1 MPPSL
6 DRRSALAAL
15 ASGALLSACG
25 SMTMPSGS
33 APAHPPIVFVHGNG
47 DTAALWITTLWRFES
62 NGWPRERLHAVDI
75 PYPAARSDD
84 AKPQPG
90 RSSTT
95 EAMQFLAAEVDKV
108 LAATGAKQVVLV
120 GNSRGGYAIRN
131 YIANGG
137 GAAKVSHAVL
147 GGTPNHG
154 VWANAGFQP
163 GSEFNGAGPF
173 LTGLNA
179 PKGAERNEVTPGVKW
194 LTLRSDRNDKYAQPD
209 GRWIGA
215 PGTPTGVTFD
225 GPALKGATNEV
236 LANADHREVSF
247 GPQAFAHTFRFI
259 TGREP
264 ATTSIT
270 PQAAIVLDGKVSGY
284 GVDNDPA
291 KGSDPTNLPLD
302 GATVEVHAVDP
313 ATGERRA
320 TVHRQTIDADG
331 RWGPFNADPKAAYEF
346 VVSAPGYATT
356 HIYRSP
362 FPRSSDIVNLRARNL
377 TEADRKAQAVVTLDR
392 PRGYFGLPRD
402 EISLD
407 GKSPPA
413 GVPAGVAGVS
423 SATVRLTD
431 GVGRA
436 VAGAFNGER
445 IVGRAWPVAGNELT
459 LLELTY

>member
-1 MPPSL
+1 MPPSF
-6 DRRSALAAL
+6 DRRTALAAL

-25 SMTMPSGS
+25 SMTPATGP

-84 AKPQPG
+84 ARPQAG
-90 RSSTT
+90 RSSTA
-95 EAMQFLAAEVDKV
+95 EAMQHLAAEVERV
-108 LAATGAKQVVLV
+108 LAATGAPKVVLV
-120 GNSRGGYAIRN
+120 GSSRGGYAIRN
-131 YIANGG
+131 YIAHG
-137 GAAKVSHAVL
+137 GAARVSHAVL
-147 GGTPNHG
+147 CGTPNHG

-163 GSEFNGAGPF
+163 GSEFNGAGAF
-173 LTGLNA
+173 LRGLNA
-179 PKGAERNEVTPGVKW
+179 PQGPEGNEVTPGVKW

-209 GRWIGA
+209 GQWIGA
-215 PGTPTGVTFD
+215 PGQPTGVSFD

-236 LANADHREVSF
+236 IANADHREVAF
-247 GPQAFAHTFRFI
+247 GPQAFAHAFRFI

-264 ATTSIT
+264 ATTAIA
-270 PQAAIVLDGKVSGY
+270 PEAAVVLDGKVSGV
-284 GVDNDPA
+284 GVGNDP
-291 KGSDPTNLPLD
+291 KTGSDPSNLPLD

-362 FPRSSDIVNLRARNL
+362 FPRSSDLVNLRARTL
-377 TEADRKAQAVVTLDR
+377 SEADRKARAVVVLDR
-392 PRGYFGLPRD
+392 PRGYFGVPRD

-407 GKSPPA
+407 GRSPPA
-413 GVPAGVAGVS
+413 GIPAGVAGVS
-423 SATVRLTD
+423 SATVRLAD

-445 IVGRAWPVAGNELT
+445 IVGRAWPVAGDELT
-459 LLELTY
+459 ILELTY

>member
-1 MPPSL
+1 MPPSF

-15 ASGALLSACG
+15 ASSALLGACG
-25 SMTMPSGS
+25 SMTPSAPK

-62 NGWPRERLHAVDI
+62 NGWPRERLHAIDM

-84 AKPQPG
+84 TRPQPG
-90 RSSTT
+90 RSSST

-108 LAATGAKQVVLV
+108 LAATGATRVVLV

-131 YIANGG
+131 YIANG

-163 GSEFNGAGPF
+163 GSEFNGAGAF
-173 LTGLNA
+173 LRGLNA
-179 PKGAERNEVTPGVKW
+179 PKGREGNEVTPGVKW

-215 PGTPTGVTFD
+215 PGQPTGVSFD

-264 ATTSIT
+264 ATTAIT
-270 PQAAIVLDGKVSGY
+270 PETGIVLDGKVSGV
-284 GVDNDPA
+284 GVDNDP
-291 KGSDPTNLPLD
+291 KTGSDPSNLPLD

-331 RWGPFNADPKAAYEF
+331 HWGPFNGDPKAAYEF

-362 FPRSSDIVNLRARNL
+362 FPRSSDIVNLRARTL
-377 TEADRKAQAVVTLDR
+377 GDADRKARAVVILDR
-392 PRGYFGLPRD
+392 PRGYFGVPRD

-407 GKSPPA
+407 GQSPPP

-423 SATVRLTD
+423 SATLRLAD

-445 IVGRAWPVAGNELT
+445 IVGRAWPVADNELT
-459 LLELTY
+459 VLELTY